1 MRFLDFLL
9 CKKLIRRD
17 VLVVDRVN
25 LRSFVVSIVLLF
37 GLDLNYRKTDNSL
50 GHGHYC
56 SKKNK
61 KNAVTLEL
69 GPRT

>member
-17 VLVVDRVN
+17 VLVVDHVN

-37 GLDLNYRKTDNSL
+37 GLDLN
-50 GHGHYC
+50 
-56 SKKNK
+56 
-61 KNAVTLEL
+61 
-69 GPRT
+69 